1 MGWLRHAF
9 AIRPEGAEELS
20 PAEEE
25 LVDRFCR
32 AVVRRRLTAAV
43 LVALEMARPLAGVA
57 AQGIHFFTPLLSL
70 LASPEQINRLA
81 EFLQRPDAL
90 QILCQRLESLEAE
103 QPGEKWEA
111 NASGPEAADLSGC
124 SEPVAQADPNDT
136 PACSQDRI
144 SKDGSRTAQP

>member
-9 AIRPEGAEELS
+9 ALRPEGAEALS
-20 PAEEE
+20 PAEEA

-32 AVVRRRLTAAV
+32 AVVRRRLTPAV
-43 LVALEMARPLAGVA
+43 LVALEMARPLSGVA

-90 QILCQRLESLEAE
+90 QILCQRLERLEANRPE
-103 QPGEKWEA
+103 ETLLTG
-111 NASGPEAADLSGC
+111 SSCPEASDPSGC
-124 SEPVAQADPNDT
+124 SEAAGQPERSDAPPGPQE
-136 PACSQDRI
+136 RI
-144 SKDGSRTAQP
+144 RQ